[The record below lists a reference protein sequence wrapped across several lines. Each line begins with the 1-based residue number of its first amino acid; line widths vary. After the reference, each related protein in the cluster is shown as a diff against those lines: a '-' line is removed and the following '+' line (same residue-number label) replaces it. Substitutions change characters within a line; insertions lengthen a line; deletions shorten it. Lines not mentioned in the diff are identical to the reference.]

1 MTSVCDDPATKF
13 ASRIAT
19 LTSLLVILTCSVLY
33 TATIV
38 GIESFASQYEAL
50 IKVFEETHQTAYNDL
65 KSLGVERIRRDV
77 YYAQPRRSFIE
88 YGLDTGPSD
97 AWARP
102 YHTHRRPSSYEPR
115 ICDCTVIQCPRG
127 PRGPPGASGVPAED
141 GQPGEPGRP
150 GVDGVFLG
158 DELVCPPCP
167 QGPRGDDGPPGERGE
182 QGKPG
187 IPGIPGQDGNNEP
200 GPVGAPGNRGQTGRP
215 GKKGVPGE
223 PGQDAVQLIGVPGP
237 KGERGPPG
245 FPGPRGDPGSN
256 GIPAPP
262 GPEGPPGSTGDV
274 GDPGEYGLRGPT
286 GRKGPPGE
294 DGGYCQCPP
303 REGNGIANGAGP
315 QSLPANWEEYPHHRH
330 GHGRGPPIISII
342 DEQTHQQQYKMKP
355 NHLPRP
361 LNADDDYV
369 DYRRGKA
376 QYNDVPR
383 DQIWHSPTAPMV
395 DYRDSR
401 EITRKR
407 LTARR
412 VEAKKTAKVNNAIDF
427 ELRARL

>member
-1 MTSVCDDPATKF
+1 MNMLS
-13 ASRIAT
+13 
-19 LTSLLVILTCSVLY
+19 
-33 TATIV
+33 
-38 GIESFASQYEAL
+38 E
-50 IKVFEETHQTAYNDL
+50 
-65 KSLGVERIRRDV
+65 
-77 YYAQPRRSFIE
+77 
-88 YGLDTGPSD
+88 
-97 AWARP
+97 
-102 YHTHRRPSSYEPR
+102 
-115 ICDCTVIQCPRG
+115 
-127 PRGPPGASGVPAED
+127 
-141 GQPGEPGRP
+141 
-150 GVDGVFLG
+150 
-158 DELVCPPCP
+158 
-167 QGPRGDDGPPGERGE
+167 
-182 QGKPG
+182 
-187 IPGIPGQDGNNEP
+187 
-200 GPVGAPGNRGQTGRP
+200 
-215 GKKGVPGE
+215 KK
-223 PGQDAVQLIGVPGP
+223 
-237 KGERGPPG
+237 R
-245 FPGPRGDPGSN
+245 
-256 GIPAPP
+256 
-262 GPEGPPGSTGDV
+262 PEGPPGSTGDV

-330 GHGRGPPIISII
+330 GHGRGPPIISVI

-383 DQIWHSPTAPMV
+383 NQIWHSPTAPMV

-401 EITRKR
+401 EFARKR
-407 LTARR
+407 LSARR